1 MTRHDEVAL
10 VNAWVA
16 WRTGRVVKDDA
27 YIEFFDAEIR
37 NDPRFRGTHIFE
49 VLDVLVNSVD
59 PDRRESA

>member
-16 WRTGRVVKDDA
+16 WRAGRVIEDEA
-27 YIEFFDAEIR
+27 YIEFFDAQIR
-37 NDPRFRGTHIFE
+37 DDPRFSGTHIFE
-49 VLDVLVNSVD
+49 VLDVLVNAVD